1 MAIDMQNF
9 ITESFIRL
17 FQFIGIVSLFFI
29 VCISLYYIVNRYTKV
44 NLSFGL
50 VVGICASVGAWAL
63 VLL

>member
-63 VLL
+63 VML

>member
-17 FQFIGIVSLFFI
+17 FQFIGIVSLFFV
-29 VCISLYYIVNRYTKV
+29 VCISLYYIVNRFTQI

-50 VVGICASVGAWAL
+50 VVGICTSVGAWAL